1 MTLKGETLCCIKYCS
16 CLCSINRNST
26 SYLYNKKLFYI
37 RATWHLYHALWTRTW
52 LIIIATI
59 ADYIY
64 INKKYKAAEIV
75 YLVCTV
81 ISTVL
86 LIYAVLGLI
95 NLCKLYYYVYICM
108 L

>member
-1 MTLKGETLCCIKYCS
+1 MTLKDETLCCIKYCS
-16 CLCSINRNST
+16 CICSNNNHNT

-86 LIYAVLGLI
+86 LIYAVLGLV
-95 NLCKLYYYVYICM
+95 NLCKL